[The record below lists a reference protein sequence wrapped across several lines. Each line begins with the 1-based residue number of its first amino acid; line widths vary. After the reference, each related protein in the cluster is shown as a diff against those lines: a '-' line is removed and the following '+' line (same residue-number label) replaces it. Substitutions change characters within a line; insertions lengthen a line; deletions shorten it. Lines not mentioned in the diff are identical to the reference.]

1 MEVFV
6 RIFLSLFVIAAASVS
21 LVSAGFVSLAMFHRY
36 RDHTSDSA
44 PTQPRTAII
53 IPAHNEEAVLGTTI
67 QTLLSLEYP
76 VDAVRIYVVDDAS
89 SDGTPALV
97 QAAVAEHPGRI
108 YYLRRNKGGE
118 GKAAVLN
125 HGLDVILAD
134 DWAEA
139 VLIMD
144 SDVLFTPTSLRR
156 MTRHFADPEV
166 GAVGAYIREG
176 SRPGNSMTRFI
187 GFEYVMAQALARRSS
202 NLIGVAACL
211 PGGAQLHTRANVEEL
226 GGRIDASTQAEDTV
240 STFQTQLNGRKV
252 IFEGRAVALAE
263 EPGDIDGLWKQRMRW
278 ARGNL
283 QIVLKYRSVWFR
295 PHTPLGR
302 PTFGIV
308 WFAVTLQPILMVL
321 NAIALTI
328 LYFIHYG
335 EAGALLRVFWIS
347 NALSWVTITVFG
359 LLADRT
365 TARHAWLQAVL
376 FPGIISL
383 GIIIYTVLPHVAIA
397 LINGVVHPLHW
408 TLTPV
413 AQHQEVLFAGIW
425 SAACMV
431 VAMAARGVERRLG
444 LKRLALALVYLA
456 GYGPLLC
463 AIGFTAYIK
472 ELRGSEKRWEVTKKT
487 GKMGDGANATTA
499 TSARPTEHT
508 ARPR

>member
-6 RIFLSLFVIAAASVS
+6 RILLSLFVIAAATVS

-36 RDHTSDSA
+36 RDHNKQAA
-44 PTQPRTAII
+44 PTRPRTAII
-53 IPAHNEEAVLGTTI
+53 IPAHNEEAVLTTTLD
-67 QTLLSLEYP
+67 TLLGLDYP
-76 VDAVRIYVVDDAS
+76 TDAVRIYVVDDAS
-89 SDGTPALV
+89 TDGTPALV
-97 QAAVAEHPGRI
+97 RAAAAAHPDRI
-108 YYLRRNKGGE
+108 FYLRRNVGGE

-125 HGLDVILAD
+125 HGLKVILAD
-134 DWAEA
+134 EWAQA

-144 SDVLFTPTSLRR
+144 SDVLFTPSSLRR
-156 MTRHFADPEV
+156 MTRHFADPQV

-211 PGGAQLHTRANVEEL
+211 PGGAQLHTRTNIEEL
-226 GGRIDASTQAEDTV
+226 GGRIDDSTQAEDTV

-263 EPGDIDGLWKQRMRW
+263 EPGDIDGLWKQRLRW

-295 PHTPLGR
+295 PHTL
-302 PTFGIV
+302 
-308 WFAVTLQPILMVL
+308 L
-321 NAIALTI
+321 NAVALSI

-347 NALSWVTITVFG
+347 NGLSWVAITVFG

-365 TARHAWLQAVL
+365 TARHAWLQALV
-376 FPGIISL
+376 FPGLVSV
-383 GIIIYTVLPHVAIA
+383 GIIIYTILPGVSIA
-397 LINGVVHPLHW
+397 LINHVLSPFHW
-408 TLTPV
+408 SLTPM
-413 AQHQEVLFAGIW
+413 AQHQEVLFASIW

-431 VAMAARGVERRLG
+431 VAVMAREVERRLG
-444 LKRLALALVYLA
+444 MRRLALALVYLG

-472 ELRGSEKRWEVTKKT
+472 ELRRSEIRWEVTKKT
-487 GKMGDGANATTA
+487 GKMGGATDGLMAA
-499 TSARPTEHT
+499 ARTD
-508 ARPR
+508 

>member
-6 RIFLSLFVIAAASVS
+6 RIFLSLFVIAAATVS

-36 RDHTSDSA
+36 RDHNKEA
-44 PTQPRTAII
+44 RPTVPRTAII
-53 IPAHNEEAVLGTTI
+53 IPAHNEESVLNTTLD
-67 QTLLSLEYP
+67 TLLHLDYP
-76 VDAVRIYVVDDAS
+76 TDAVRIYVVDDAS
-89 SDGTPALV
+89 TDTTPELV
-97 QAAVAEHPGRI
+97 QAAAAAHPTRI
-108 YYLRRNKGGE
+108 FYLRRNKGGE

-125 HGLDVILAD
+125 HGLSVILAD

-156 MTRHFADPEV
+156 MTRHFADPQV

-211 PGGAQLHTRANVEEL
+211 PGGAQLHTRVNIEEL
-226 GGRIDASTQAEDTV
+226 GGRIDDTTQAEDTV

-252 IFEGRAVALAE
+252 IFEGRAIALAE
-263 EPGDIDGLWKQRMRW
+263 EPGDIDGLWKQRLRW

-321 NAIALTI
+321 NAIALSI
-328 LYFIHYG
+328 LYFIDYG

-347 NALSWVTITVFG
+347 NALSWVAITSFG
-359 LLADRT
+359 LLADRVT
-365 TARHAWLQAVL
+365 GRHAWLQAVV
-376 FPGIISL
+376 FPGLVSL
-383 GIIIYTVLPHVAIA
+383 GIIVYTILPSVSIA
-397 LINGVVHPLHW
+397 FINDLLRPFHW
-408 TLTPV
+408 TLTPM
-413 AQHQEVLFAGIW
+413 AQHQEVLFASIW

-431 VAMAARGVERRLG
+431 VAVVARGAERRLG
-444 LKRLALALVYLA
+444 LRRTALALVYLG

-472 ELRGSEKRWEVTKKT
+472 ELRGSEIRWEVTKKT
-487 GKMGDGANATTA
+487 GKMGGTSNDVIAATRA
-499 TSARPTEHT
+499 E
-508 ARPR
+508 

>member
-6 RIFLSLFVIAAASVS
+6 RIFLSLFVIAAATVS

-36 RDHTSDSA
+36 RDHNKEAA

-53 IPAHNEEAVLGTTI
+53 IPAHNEEAVLNTTLD
-67 QTLLSLEYP
+67 TLLRLDYP
-76 VDAVRIYVVDDAS
+76 TDAVRIYVVDDAS
-89 SDGTPALV
+89 SDSTPALV
-97 QAAVAEHPGRI
+97 QAAVAAHPTRI
-108 YYLRRNKGGE
+108 FYLRRNKGGE

-125 HGLDVILAD
+125 HGLKVILDD
-134 DWAEA
+134 DWAQA

-156 MTRHFADPEV
+156 MTRHFADPHV

-211 PGGAQLHTRANVEEL
+211 PGGAQLHTRTNIEEL
-226 GGRIDASTQAEDTV
+226 GGRIDDSTQAEDTV

-263 EPGDIDGLWKQRMRW
+263 EPGDIDGLWKQRLRW

-283 QIVLKYRSVWFR
+283 QIVVKYRSVWFR

-308 WFAVTLQPILMVL
+308 WFAVTLQPVLMVL

-328 LYFIHYG
+328 LYFIDYG

-347 NALSWVTITVFG
+347 NALSWVAITVFG

-365 TARHAWLQAVL
+365 TARHAWLQAVV
-376 FPGIISL
+376 FPGLVSV
-383 GIIIYTVLPHVAIA
+383 GIIFYTILPGVSVALVNDVLRPF
-397 LINGVVHPLHW
+397 HW
-408 TLTPV
+408 TLTPM
-413 AQHQEVLFAGIW
+413 AQHQEVLFASIW

-431 VAMAARGVERRLG
+431 VAVLARGVERRLG
-444 LKRLALALVYLA
+444 LKRLALALVYLG

-472 ELRGSEKRWEVTKKT
+472 ELRGSEIRWEVTKKT
-487 GKMGDGANATTA
+487 GKMGGASDGAMAA
-499 TSARPTEHT
+499 ARAE
-508 ARPR
+508 

>member
-6 RIFLSLFVIAAASVS
+6 RIFLSLFVIAAAAVS

-36 RDHTSDSA
+36 RDHNKKAA
-44 PTQPRTAII
+44 PTEPRTAII
-53 IPAHNEEAVLGTTI
+53 IPAHNEEAVLDTTLD
-67 QTLLSLEYP
+67 TLLRLDYP
-76 VDAVRIYVVDDAS
+76 TDAVRIYVVDDAS
-89 SDGTPALV
+89 TDGTPALV
-97 QAAVAEHPGRI
+97 QAAVAAHPNRI
-108 YYLRRNKGGE
+108 FYLRRNKGGE

-125 HGLDVILAD
+125 HGLHVILAD
-134 DWAEA
+134 DWAQA

-202 NLIGVAACL
+202 NFIGVAACL
-211 PGGAQLHTRANVEEL
+211 PGGAQLHTRTNIEEL
-226 GGRIDASTQAEDTV
+226 GGRIDDSTQAEDTV

-263 EPGDIDGLWKQRMRW
+263 EPEDIDGLWKQRLRW

-302 PTFGIV
+302 PTFGVV

-321 NAIALTI
+321 NAIALSI

-347 NALSWVTITVFG
+347 NALSWVAITVFG

-365 TARHAWLQAVL
+365 TARHAWLQAVV
-376 FPGIISL
+376 FPGLVSV
-383 GIIIYTVLPHVAIA
+383 GIIIYTIVPGVSVA
-397 LINGVVHPLHW
+397 LINDLLRPFHW
-408 TLTPV
+408 SLTPM
-413 AQHQEVLFAGIW
+413 AQHQEVLFASIW

-431 VAMAARGVERRLG
+431 VAVLARGVERRLG
-444 LKRLALALVYLA
+444 LRRLALALVYLG

-472 ELRGSEKRWEVTKKT
+472 ELRHSEIRWEVTKKT
-487 GKMGDGANATTA
+487 GKMGGASDGVMAA
-499 TSARPTEHT
+499 ARAE
-508 ARPR
+508 

>member
-6 RIFLSLFVIAAASVS
+6 RILLSLFVIAAASVS

-36 RDHTSDSA
+36 RDHAKDSV

-53 IPAHNEEAVLGTTI
+53 IPAHNEEAVLGTTLT
-67 QTLLSLEYP
+67 TLLSLEYP
-76 VDAVRIYVVDDAS
+76 VEAVRIYVVDDAS
-89 SDGTPALV
+89 TDDTPALV
-97 QAAVAEHPGRI
+97 QAAAAEHPTRI
-108 YYLRRNKGGE
+108 YYLRRDKGGE

-125 HGLDVILAD
+125 HGLAVILAD

-156 MTRHFADPEV
+156 MTRHFSDPKV

-211 PGGAQLHTRANVEEL
+211 PGGAQLHTRANIDEL

-283 QIVLKYRSVWFR
+283 QIVFKYRSVWFR
-295 PHTPLGR
+295 RRTPLGR
-302 PTFGIV
+302 PTFGVV

-321 NAIALTI
+321 NAIALSI
-328 LYFIHYG
+328 LYFIDYG
-335 EAGALLRVFWIS
+335 EAGSLLRVFWIS

-376 FPGIISL
+376 FPGIISV
-383 GIIIYTVLPHVAIA
+383 GIIIYTVLPQFSIDI
-397 LINGVVHPLHW
+397 INGVVRPLHW
-408 TLTPV
+408 TLTPM

-431 VAMAARGVERRLG
+431 VALAAREVERRLG
-444 LKRLALALVYLA
+444 LRRLALALVYLA

-472 ELRGSEKRWEVTKKT
+472 ELQGSEMRWEVTKKT
-487 GKMGDGANATTA
+487 GKMGGGADATTA
-499 TSARPTEHT
+499 TSASPTEHI
-508 ARPR
+508 APQQ

>member
-1 MEVFV
+1 VEVFL
-6 RIFLSLFVIAAASVS
+6 RIFLSLFVIAAATVS

-36 RDHTSDSA
+36 RDHNKQAA
-44 PTQPRTAII
+44 PTEPRTAII
-53 IPAHNEEAVLGTTI
+53 IPAHNEEAVLNTTLD
-67 QTLLSLEYP
+67 TLLRLDYP
-76 VDAVRIYVVDDAS
+76 TDAVRIYVVDDAS
-89 SDGTPALV
+89 TDGTPALV
-97 QAAVAEHPGRI
+97 QAAAAAHPNRI
-108 YYLRRNKGGE
+108 FYLRRNKGGE

-125 HGLDVILAD
+125 HGLAVILAD
-134 DWAEA
+134 DWAQA

-156 MTRHFADPEV
+156 MTRHFADPQV

-211 PGGAQLHTRANVEEL
+211 PGGAQLHTRSNIEEL
-226 GGRIDASTQAEDTV
+226 GGRIDDSTQAEDTV

-252 IFEGRAVALAE
+252 IFEGRAIALAE
-263 EPGDIDGLWKQRMRW
+263 EPGDIDGLWKQRLRW

-302 PTFGIV
+302 PTFGVV

-321 NAIALTI
+321 NAIALCI
-328 LYFIHYG
+328 LYFINYG

-347 NALSWVTITVFG
+347 NALSWVAITVFG

-365 TARHAWLQAVL
+365 TARHAWLQALV
-376 FPGIISL
+376 FPGLVSV
-383 GIIIYTVLPHVAIA
+383 GIIVYTILPGVSIA
-397 LINGVVHPLHW
+397 LINDLLRPFHW
-408 TLTPV
+408 SLTAM
-413 AQHQEVLFAGIW
+413 AQHQEVLFASIW

-431 VAMAARGVERRLG
+431 VAVMARGVERRLG
-444 LKRLALALVYLA
+444 LRRLALAMVYVG

-472 ELRGSEKRWEVTKKT
+472 ELRGSEIRWEVTKKT
-487 GKMGDGANATTA
+487 GKMGGASDGVMAA
-499 TSARPTEHT
+499 ARAE
-508 ARPR
+508 

>member
-6 RIFLSLFVIAAASVS
+6 RIFLSLFVIAAATVS

-36 RDHTSDSA
+36 RDHNKQAA
-44 PTQPRTAII
+44 PEQPRTAII
-53 IPAHNEEAVLGTTI
+53 IPAHNEEAVLNTTLD
-67 QTLLSLEYP
+67 TLLRLDYP
-76 VDAVRIYVVDDAS
+76 IDAVRIYVVDDAS
-89 SDGTPALV
+89 TDGTPALV
-97 QAAVAEHPGRI
+97 QAAAAAHPSRI
-108 YYLRRNKGGE
+108 FYLRRNKGGE

-125 HGLDVILAD
+125 HGLEVILAD
-134 DWAEA
+134 DWAQA

-156 MTRHFADPEV
+156 MTRHFADPQV

-211 PGGAQLHTRANVEEL
+211 PGGAQLHTRTNIEEL
-226 GGRIDASTQAEDTV
+226 GGRIDDSTQAEDTV

-263 EPGDIDGLWKQRMRW
+263 EPGDIDGLWKQRLRW

-321 NAIALTI
+321 NAIALSI

-347 NALSWVTITVFG
+347 NALSWVAITVFG

-365 TARHAWLQAVL
+365 TARHAWLQAVV
-376 FPGIISL
+376 FPGLVSVGIIMYTILPGVSISL
-383 GIIIYTVLPHVAIA
+383 
-397 LINGVVHPLHW
+397 INDLLRPFHW
-408 TLTPV
+408 SLTPM
-413 AQHQEVLFAGIW
+413 AQHQEVLFASIW

-431 VAMAARGVERRLG
+431 VAVIARGVERRLG
-444 LKRLALALVYLA
+444 LKRLALALVYLG

-472 ELRGSEKRWEVTKKT
+472 ELRGSEIRWEVTKKT
-487 GKMGDGANATTA
+487 GKMGGASDGVIAA
-499 TSARPTEHT
+499 ARAE
-508 ARPR
+508 

>member
-6 RIFLSLFVIAAASVS
+6 RIFLSLFVIAAATVS

-36 RDHTSDSA
+36 RDHNKQAA
-44 PTQPRTAII
+44 PEQPRTAII
-53 IPAHNEEAVLGTTI
+53 IPAHNEEAVLNTTLD
-67 QTLLSLEYP
+67 TLLRLDYP
-76 VDAVRIYVVDDAS
+76 TDAVRIYVVDDAS
-89 SDGTPALV
+89 TDGTPALV
-97 QAAVAEHPGRI
+97 QAAAAAHPNRI
-108 YYLRRNKGGE
+108 FYLRRNKGGE

-125 HGLDVILAD
+125 HGLEVILAD
-134 DWAEA
+134 DWAQA

-156 MTRHFADPEV
+156 MTRHFADPQV

-211 PGGAQLHTRANVEEL
+211 PGGAQLHTRTNIEEL
-226 GGRIDASTQAEDTV
+226 GGRIDDSTQAEDTV

-263 EPGDIDGLWKQRMRW
+263 EPGDIDGLWKQRLRW

-321 NAIALTI
+321 NAIALSV

-347 NALSWVTITVFG
+347 NALSWVAITVFG

-365 TARHAWLQAVL
+365 TARHAWLQAVV
-376 FPGIISL
+376 FPGLVSVGIIMYTILPGVSISL
-383 GIIIYTVLPHVAIA
+383 
-397 LINGVVHPLHW
+397 INDLLRPFHW
-408 TLTPV
+408 SLTPM
-413 AQHQEVLFAGIW
+413 AQHQEVLFASIW

-431 VAMAARGVERRLG
+431 VAVMARGVERRLG
-444 LKRLALALVYLA
+444 LKRLALALVYLG

-472 ELRGSEKRWEVTKKT
+472 ELRGSEIRWEVTKKT
-487 GKMGDGANATTA
+487 GKMGGASDGVIAA
-499 TSARPTEHT
+499 ARAE
-508 ARPR
+508 